1 MEGLLEGII
10 DNDRVNMLRNH
21 LNPLKGPPKGNKG
34 SSPRPFKGTVM
45 NDNHQ
50 QLTEI
55 EHFLEDMA
63 AKVC

>member
-10 DNDRVNMLRNH
+10 DNNRVNMLRNH

-55 EHFLEDMA
+55 EH
-63 AKVC
+63 